1 MASRNS
7 ATLPRQ
13 RSRSLVQEV
22 LESLTARIRE
32 GRYTPGERFPTEPEV
47 MAEQGVSRGVV
58 REAMSRLQAA
68 GYVEVRHGVGT
79 FVLPGPVTAPPV
91 LDLTT
96 VVTIRD
102 VVDMLELRISLE
114 AEAAAL
120 AAQRRTK
127 AQLALMQAAV
137 DTFAHAIDHGGN
149 ATDEDFE
156 FHLQI
161 ARATGNRYFEDVYRH
176 LGTTTI
182 PRTRIDTVH
191 LLPGSGAGYLRQSNA
206 GHQKILDAI
215 SQRDANA
222 ARAAMR
228 QHLTFSSDRLKR
240 AGSMSN
246 KPASAVA
253 T

>member
-7 ATLPRQ
+7 ATLPR
-13 RSRSLVQEV
+13 RRARSLVQEV
-22 LESLTARIRE
+22 LDSLTAKIRD
-32 GRYTPGERFPTEPEV
+32 GRHKPGERFPTEPEV

-79 FVLPGPVTAPPV
+79 FVLSDPAAALPA
-91 LDLTT
+91 LDLTA
-96 VVTIRD
+96 VITIRD

-114 AEAAAL
+114 SEAAAL
-120 AAQRRTK
+120 AALRRTK
-127 AQLALMQAAV
+127 AQLARMQSAV
-137 DTFAHAIDHGGN
+137 DSFALAIDRGGN

-161 ARATGNRYFEDVYRH
+161 ARATGNQYFENVYRH
-176 LGTTTI
+176 LGKSTI
-182 PRTRIDTVH
+182 PRTRVDTAH
-191 LLPGSGAGYLRQSNA
+191 LLAGSAATYLRQSNA

-215 SQRDANA
+215 SQRDANT

-240 AGSMSN
+240 AGGLPN
-246 KPASAVA
+246 RPASIAA
-253 T
+253 N